1 MANQGKRRRP
11 PARSRWPWIDSNGFP
26 TGNADAGNPDGKRG
40 WQVVRVTPVLTLFL
54 QGLGRSAAAE
64 MIELLGLQQQ
74 LVPQWHQWQEGTIDQ
89 PSLRRCCRPIRQSFE
104 ALPQRLVDLGC
115 QRGEQTPWAK
125 RLRSCLPLLQVADG
139 LRSFPGGPGGGA
151 Y

>member
-1 MANQGKRRRP
+1 M
-11 PARSRWPWIDSNGFP
+11 
-26 TGNADAGNPDGKRG
+26 
-40 WQVVRVTPVLTLFL
+40 TPVLTVFL
-54 QGLGRSAAAE
+54 QGLGRSAAAA
-64 MIELLGLQQQ
+64 IELLGLQQQ

-125 RLRSCLPLLQVADG
+125 RLRSGRPLLQVADG
-139 LRSFPGGPGGGA
+139 LRSFPGEPGD
-151 Y
+151 